1 MSVKEKEKK
10 DFSFDE
16 AKGDEHQIILYN
28 DDFNTFDHVIKTLIN
43 VCDHTPLQAEQ
54 CTLIVHY
61 KGKCSVKSGTLL
73 DLKPRLKRLIDANL
87 SAEII

>member
-1 MSVKEKEKK
+1 MSVKKRKRI
-10 DFSFDE
+10 FGWWT
-16 AKGDEHQIILYN
+16 KGDEHQIILYN
-28 DDFNTFDHVIKTLIN
+28 DDFNTFDHTMKHNQCLWSY
-43 VCDHTPLQAEQ
+43 LYKWQ

>member
-10 DFSFDE
+10 DFSIDE
-16 AKGDEHQIILYN
+16 VKGDEHQIILYN
-28 DDFNTFDHVIKTLIN
+28 DDFNTFNHVIETLIN
-43 VCDHTPLQAEQ
+43 VCDHSPLQAEQ

-61 KGKCSVKSGTLL
+61 EGKCSVKSGTLI
-73 DLKPRLKRLIDANL
+73 DLKPKLKRLLDANL

>member
-10 DFSFDE
+10 DFSIDE

-28 DDFNTFDHVIKTLIN
+28 DDFNTFNHVIETLIN
-43 VCDHTPLQAEQ
+43 VCDHSPLQAEQ

-61 KGKCSVKSGTLL
+61 KGKCSVKSGTLIV
-73 DLKPRLKRLIDANL
+73 LKPKLKGLLDANL

>member
-10 DFSFDE
+10 DFSIDE
-16 AKGDEHQIILYN
+16 TKGDEHQIILYN
-28 DDFNTFDHVIKTLIN
+28 DDFNTFDHVIETLIN

>member
-10 DFSFDE
+10 DYSVDE
-16 AKGDEHQIILYN
+16 LKSDEHQIILYN
-28 DDFNTFDHVIKTLIN
+28 DDFNTFDHVIESLIN
-43 VCDHTPLQAEQ
+43 ICDHSPVQAEQ

-61 KGKCSVKSGTLL
+61 KGKCSVKSGTLI
-73 DLKPRLKRLIDANL
+73 DLKPRLKRLIEVNL

>member
-10 DFSFDE
+10 DFSVDE

-28 DDFNTFDHVIKTLIN
+28 DDFNTFDHVIETLIN

-54 CTLIVHY
+54 
-61 KGKCSVKSGTLL
+61 
-73 DLKPRLKRLIDANL
+73 
-87 SAEII
+87 

>member
-10 DFSFDE
+10 DFSIDE

-28 DDFNTFDHVIKTLIN
+28 DDFNTFNHVIETLIN
-43 VCDHTPLQAEQ
+43 VCDHSPLQAEQ

-61 KGKCSVKSGTLL
+61 KGKCSVKSGTLIV
-73 DLKPRLKRLIDANL
+73 LKSKLKRLLDANL

>member
-10 DFSFDE
+10 DFSINE
-16 AKGDEHQIILYN
+16 KKGDEYQIILYN
-28 DDFNTFDHVIKTLIN
+28 DDFNTFDHVIESLIN
-43 VCDHTPLQAEQ
+43 ICDHAPLQAEQ
-54 CTLIVHY
+54 CTLIIHY
-61 KGKCSVKSGTLL
+61 KGKCSVKSGTLI

>member
-10 DFSFDE
+10 DFSIDE
-16 AKGDEHQIILYN
+16 VKGDEHQIILYN
-28 DDFNTFDHVIKTLIN
+28 DDFNTFNHVIETLIN
-43 VCDHTPLQAEQ
+43 VCDHSPLQAEQ

-61 KGKCSVKSGTLL
+61 KGKCSVKSGTLIVL
-73 DLKPRLKRLIDANL
+73 RPKLKRLLDANL